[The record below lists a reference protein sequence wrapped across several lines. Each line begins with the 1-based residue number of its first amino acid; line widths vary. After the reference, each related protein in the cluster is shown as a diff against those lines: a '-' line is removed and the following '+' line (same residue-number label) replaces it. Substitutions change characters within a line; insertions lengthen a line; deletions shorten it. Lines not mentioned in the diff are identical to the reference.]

1 MTTALGRTLLA
12 AGIFVA
18 ASCGGG
24 HAEDPRR
31 DAATPDC
38 VDTDGDG
45 FGEGAD
51 CSGADCDDDDASR
64 HEACGPVCTPGSLEP
79 GCPCEVGT
87 PAEVCY
93 DGPPGTANVGVCRTG
108 LRVCRDGGW
117 STCEGMAL
125 PSPEACDYEDD
136 DCDGTVDDGVL
147 SACGDCNADCHID
160 CVGVGCEHDFV
171 VGPGTALRDDG
182 ALLAAPLFEAPDDVW
197 IAMRGDD
204 SVLRVDGPTRT
215 PVARYRLGPVE
226 DDAQPS
232 SVVVDGFG
240 NAYVLETGWVGTRS
254 SAVVAIRASGCLDR
268 DGDGGVETSIGADAL
283 PWGADECVDWR
294 LELEECAEGTCS
306 DGSGM
311 VLADDGATLWVSLEE
326 ADRVVEVGTATGA
339 LTSRSVDVESPRPV
353 AADGLGTLWIG
364 GLNGWLHPVPLED
377 PVIDEN
383 DDLLAASG
391 IGLLEIGPDGT
402 LYTASPPA
410 RHAPGSDALLTFEGD
425 DTPHPILGLVAD
437 DSGDLWASY
446 DFETISRW
454 SPDLDEVDTFTV
466 ASLPQTL
473 ALDRDGMLWAATDD
487 PAAVVILDPDAGASV
502 FGEVEC
508 DGCLSLPAL
517 SGDPTGL
524 RFERVHGPSWA
535 RGEAT
540 ARLTVDCGSDDPVFM
555 AATATVPAGSV
566 RVEFRIGR
574 DLVDLE
580 SADWRVLGTF
590 PPTRE
595 LRPDEYEVGGFLDV
609 RVRILAHGTIVERVD
624 VTWSCVWRSW

>member
-1 MTTALGRTLLA
+1 VTTTLGRTLLA

-64 HEACGPVCTPGSLEP
+64 HEACGPVCTLGSLEP

-108 LRVCRDGGW
+108 VRLCRDGVW
-117 STCEGMAL
+117 STCEGMAV
-125 PSPEACDYEDD
+125 PSPETCDSEDD

-160 CVGVGCEHDFV
+160 CVGVGCERDFV

-204 SVLRVDGPTRT
+204 TVLRIDGPTRT
-215 PVARYRLGPVE
+215 PVARYRLGAVQ
-226 DDAQPS
+226 DDAEPS
-232 SVVVDGFG
+232 GVVVDGLG
-240 NAYVLETGWVGTRS
+240 NAFALETSWVGTRS

-306 DGSGM
+306 DASGM
-311 VLADDGATLWVSLEE
+311 TLADDGATLWVSLEE
-326 ADRVVEVGTATGA
+326 ADRVVEVDTATGA
-339 LTSRSVDVESPRPV
+339 LTSRSVDVESPRPL
-353 AADGLGTLWIG
+353 AADGQGTLWTG
-364 GLNGWLHPVPLED
+364 GVNGWLHPVPLAD
-377 PVIDEN
+377 PATDEN

-391 IGLLEIGPDGT
+391 IGQLEIGLDGSV
-402 LYTASPPA
+402 YTASPPA
-410 RHAPGSDALLTFEGD
+410 RLAPGGDALLTFEGD

-437 DSGDLWASY
+437 ERGDLWASY
-446 DFETISRW
+446 DFETLSRW
-454 SPDLDEVDTFTV
+454 SPDLGEVDTFTV

-487 PAAVVILDPDAGASV
+487 PAAVVILDPEAGAAV
-502 FGEVEC
+502 LDEVVC
-508 DGCLSLPAL
+508 DDCLSLPAL
-517 SGDPTGL
+517 RGDPTGI
-524 RFERVHGPSWA
+524 RVERSYGPVWA

-540 ARLTVDCGSDDPVFM
+540 ALLSVDCGIEEPGFE
-555 AATATVPAGSV
+555 AATVTVSSGAAQVELRTAWALEELAAAT
-566 RVEFRIGR
+566 
-574 DLVDLE
+574 
-580 SADWRVLGTF
+580 WRALGTF
-590 PPTRE
+590 PPNRE
-595 LRPDEYEVGGFLDV
+595 ARPDDRDPGGFLELRIRVLRPETVVERIDV
-609 RVRILAHGTIVERVD
+609 RWGCYYT
-624 VTWSCVWRSW
+624 SF